1 MNYKETTE
9 WLFSQTAMFSCT
21 GADAYKPGLATIEA
35 ICEYLGNPQQ
45 SFRSVH
51 VGGTNGKGS
60 TASTI
65 AAVLQSA
72 GYRVGLY
79 TSPHLVDFRERMR
92 VNGQM
97 IPEAEVVEFVERW
110 LAADLPLNPSFFE
123 LTTAM
128 AFSWFAAKGVDIAV
142 VEVGL
147 GGRLDS
153 TNIITPMVSIVT
165 NISLDHTGLLGSTLP
180 EIAAEKAGIFKPG
193 VPALVGYAPDPEV
206 REVFERKAAGVGA
219 PLEFVEPIEAVEL
232 PDGTWLYPQGEI
244 RGSLRGAFQP
254 QNATTVFAALRHLP
268 PVSAEAVRQGFER
281 VGELT
286 GLRGRLSVLETE
298 PQQIIYDT
306 GHNPGAW
313 VYLADELR
321 RMKKPLAVICGFAA
335 DKDVASIL
343 DLMPK
348 DATYIFTA
356 PDTHRA
362 LPAAEL
368 AAMGAERGLLG
379 RTVENV
385 TDALALARSLP
396 VKTIF
401 IGGSNY
407 LLAPILN
414 AP

>member
-1 MNYKETTE
+1 MNYRQTTE
-9 WLFSQTAMFSCT
+9 WLFSRTALFSRD
-21 GADAYKPGLATIEA
+21 GADAYKPGLETIET
-35 ICEYLGNPQQ
+35 ICGLFGNPQN

-65 AAVLQSA
+65 AAVLQAA
-72 GYRVGLY
+72 GMRVGLY

-97 IPEAEVVEFVERW
+97 ISEEEVVDFVERW
-110 LAADLPLNPSFFE
+110 QKIESPLKPSFFE

-128 AFSWFAAKGVDIAV
+128 AFNWFAEQKVDIAV

-153 TNIITPMVSIVT
+153 TNIITPSVSVVT
-165 NISLDHTGLLGSTLP
+165 NISLDHTGLLGSTLA
-180 EIAAEKAGIFKPG
+180 EIASEKAGIFKPG
-193 VPALVGYAPDPEV
+193 VPAVVGYAPDPEV
-206 REVFERKAAGVGA
+206 RRVFEKRAAEVGA
-219 PLEFVEPIEAVEL
+219 PLEFAPAIEAEEL
-232 PDGTWLYPQGEI
+232 PDGTWFYPVGEI
-244 RGSLRGAFQP
+244 HGSLRGSFQP
-254 QNATTVFAALRHLP
+254 QNAATALSAMRHLP
-268 PVSAEAVRQGFER
+268 AVTPEAVREGFAR
-281 VGELT
+281 VEELT

-298 PQQIIYDT
+298 PQRIVYDT

-313 VYLADELR
+313 QYLGEELR
-321 RMKKPLAVICGFAA
+321 RMEKPLAVICGFAA
-335 DKDVASIL
+335 DKDVAAIL
-343 DLMPK
+343 DLMPT

-362 LPAAEL
+362 LPANEL
-368 AAMGAERGLLG
+368 QAMAAERGLRG
-379 RTVENV
+379 QVSPNV
-385 TDALALARSLP
+385 TDALALARTLS

-407 LLAPILN
+407 LLAPIL
-414 AP
+414 

>member
-9 WLFSQTAMFSCT
+9 WLFSQTAMFSRD
-21 GADAYKPGLATIEA
+21 GAEAYKPGLETIETL
-35 ICEYLGNPQQ
+35 CRLFGNPQQ
-45 SFRSVH
+45 RFPTVH

-65 AAVLQSA
+65 AAVLQAA
-72 GYRVGLY
+72 GRRVGLY
-79 TSPHLVDFRERMR
+79 TSPHIVDFRERMR

-97 IPEAEVVEFVERW
+97 IPQNEVVAFVDRW
-110 LAADLPLNPSFFE
+110 LQLGSQLKPSFFE

-128 AFSWFAAKGVDIAV
+128 AFSWFAAEKVDIAV
-142 VEVGL
+142 IEVGL

-153 TNIITPMVSIVT
+153 TNIITPQVSIVT
-165 NISLDHTGLLGSTLP
+165 NISLDHTGLLGSTLA

-193 VPALVGYAPDPEV
+193 VPAVVGYAPDAEV
-206 REVFERKAAGVGA
+206 RAVFERRACEAGS

-232 PDGTWLYPQGEI
+232 PDGTWFYPDGEI
-244 RGSLRGAFQP
+244 HGSLRGAFQP
-254 QNATTVFAALRHLP
+254 QNAATALAALRHLP
-268 PVSAEAVRQGFER
+268 PVSIEAVRKGFER

-286 GLRGRLSVLETE
+286 GLRGRLSILETE
-298 PQQIIYDT
+298 PQLIVYDT

-313 VYLADELR
+313 AYLADELR
-321 RMKKPLAVICGFAA
+321 RMEKPVAVVCGFAA
-335 DKDVASIL
+335 DKDVAAIL
-343 DLMPK
+343 DMLPR

-362 LPAAEL
+362 LPAADL
-368 AAMGAERGLLG
+368 AAMGACRGVLG
-379 RTVENV
+379 HIAPTV
-385 TDALALARSLP
+385 TDALALARTMP

-407 LLAPILN
+407 LLAPIL
-414 AP
+414 

>member
-1 MNYKETTE
+1 MNYRQTTE
-9 WLFSQTAMFSCT
+9 WLFSRTALFSRD
-21 GADAYKPGLATIEA
+21 GADAYKPGLETIEA
-35 ICEYLGNPQQ
+35 ICALLGNPQN

-65 AAVLQSA
+65 AAVLQAA
-72 GYRVGLY
+72 GMRVGLY

-97 IPEAEVVEFVERW
+97 ISEGEVVDFVERW
-110 LAADLPLNPSFFE
+110 QKIESPLTPSFFE

-128 AFSWFAAKGVDIAV
+128 AFNWFARQRVDIAV

-153 TNIITPMVSIVT
+153 TNIITPLVSVVT
-165 NISLDHTGLLGSTLP
+165 NISLDHTGLLGSTLE
-180 EIAAEKAGIFKPG
+180 EIAYEKAGIFKPG
-193 VPALVGYAPDPEV
+193 VPAVVGYAPDREV
-206 REVFERKAAGVGA
+206 RRVFEKRAAEVGA
-219 PLEFVEPIEAVEL
+219 PLEFAAAIEAEEL
-232 PDGTWLYPQGEI
+232 PDGTWFYPAGEI
-244 RGSLRGAFQP
+244 HGSLRGAFQP
-254 QNATTVFAALRHLP
+254 QNAATAMAALRHLP
-268 PVSAEAVRQGFER
+268 PVTPEALREGFAR
-281 VGELT
+281 VEELT

-298 PQQIIYDT
+298 PQKIIYDT

-313 VYLADELR
+313 QYLGEELR
-321 RMKKPLAVICGFAA
+321 RMEKPLAVICGFAA
-335 DKDVASIL
+335 DKDVAAIL
-343 DLMPK
+343 DLMPT

-362 LPAAEL
+362 LPAGEL
-368 AAMGAERGLLG
+368 QAMAAERGLRG
-379 RTVENV
+379 QVSPTV
-385 TDALALARSLP
+385 TDALAFARTLP

-407 LLAPILN
+407 LLAPIL
-414 AP
+414 